1 MIENNKSVVKDNGN
15 IFINSDN
22 TYFIIKNET
31 NIEILKKFVE
41 EKFNGIINNII
52 NDILSNNEK
61 IYWKILI
68 NISLKDIK
76 LFKKFYSIDNDAYF
90 NLYGNMQDNFN
101 ISIQINKFP
110 SNIDI
115 GKKINE
121 PNIMLSIKLKYLF
134 EIIDYLNI
142 SEFSIYHIEQSLLFI
157 RSDKGTV
164 FIAGMVH

>member
-1 MIENNKSVVKDNGN
+1 MIKIDKSIVKDNGN
-15 IFINSDN
+15 IFVNNNNI
-22 TYFIIKNET
+22 YFIIKNEANT
-31 NIEILKKFVE
+31 EILKEFAK
-41 EKFNGIINNII
+41 EKFNGIINDIICNNKEIYRNI
-52 NDILSNNEK
+52 L
-61 IYWKILI
+61 L
-68 NISLKDIK
+68 NISKNDIK
-76 LFKKFYSIDNDAYF
+76 LFKKFYSIDNDAYL

-121 PNIMLSIKLKYLF
+121 PNIMLSLKLKYLF
-134 EIIDYLNI
+134 EVIDYLNI
-142 SEFSIYHIEQSLLFI
+142 NEFSIYHIEQSLLFI

>member
-1 MIENNKSVVKDNGN
+1 MIENDKSVVKDNGN

-101 ISIQINKFP
+101 ISIQINNFP

-157 RSDKGTV
+157 RSDKGMV
-164 FIAGMVH
+164 FIAGMVR

>member
-76 LFKKFYSIDNDAYF
+76 LFKKIL
-90 NLYGNMQDNFN
+90 LY
-101 ISIQINKFP
+101 
-110 SNIDI
+110 
-115 GKKINE
+115 
-121 PNIMLSIKLKYLF
+121 
-134 EIIDYLNI
+134 
-142 SEFSIYHIEQSLLFI
+142 
-157 RSDKGTV
+157 R
-164 FIAGMVH
+164 